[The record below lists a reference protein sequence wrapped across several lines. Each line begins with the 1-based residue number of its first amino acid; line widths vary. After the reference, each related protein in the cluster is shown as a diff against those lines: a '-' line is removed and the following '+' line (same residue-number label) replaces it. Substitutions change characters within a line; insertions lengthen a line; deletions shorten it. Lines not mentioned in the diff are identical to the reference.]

1 MDQLQNYRE
10 QIDSIDQKI
19 QELFLQRMEVVAAI
33 AEYKLLRDLP
43 VYDHGREEA
52 VIQKNMERIK
62 ESPYAPYYRPILAE
76 ILKES
81 KEFQKAIILR
91 STL

>member
-1 MDQLQNYRE
+1 MSQLQTYRD
-10 QIDSIDQKI
+10 QIDQIDQKI
-19 QELFLQRMEVVAAI
+19 QELILQRMNVVASI
-33 AEYKLLRDLP
+33 AEYKISQDLP

-52 VIQKNMERIK
+52 VIKKNMDRIQN
-62 ESPYAPYYRPILAE
+62 SPYAMYYQPILEE